1 VTDDAGWRDL
11 GVAIRERRRAA
22 GLTLVAL
29 AEKATLSQPFLS
41 QVENG
46 RARPSMASLYR
57 IASALDTTPQALFG
71 ARGSMDEPTLVRGG
85 AARAVDVSGTD
96 ASMCHLLV
104 AGDVPFHV
112 LEFVGLPSEFL
123 ERWEHPGFEAA
134 YVIAGQVE
142 IDVAG
147 EIRALGAGDLLSYP
161 ASSPHRLRGRS
172 ADARVLLIAS
182 HP

>member
-1 VTDDAGWRDL
+1 VTDDAGWREL
-11 GVAIRERRRAA
+11 GAAIRGRRRGA

-29 AEKATLSQPFLS
+29 AEKAALSQPFLS

-71 ARGSMDEPTLVRGG
+71 SRASVDEPTLVRGG
-85 AARAVDVSGTD
+85 AARTVDVSGRD
-96 ASMCHLLV
+96 ASLCHLLV
-104 AGDVPFHV
+104 AGDAPFHV
-112 LEFVGLPSEFL
+112 LEFVGLPAEFL
-123 ERWEHPGFEAA
+123 DQWEHPGFEAA
-134 YVIAGQVE
+134 YVVAGQVE

-147 EIRALGAGDLLSYP
+147 EVTALGAGDLLSYP
-161 ASSPHRLRGRS
+161 ATSPHRLRARS
-172 ADARVLLIAS
+172 AGARVLLIAS